1 MTGEEKFGYLFGYL
15 FGRKRW
21 EFEQWMWL
29 VGGPV

>member
-1 MTGEEKFGYLFGYL
+1 MTGEEKFGYL